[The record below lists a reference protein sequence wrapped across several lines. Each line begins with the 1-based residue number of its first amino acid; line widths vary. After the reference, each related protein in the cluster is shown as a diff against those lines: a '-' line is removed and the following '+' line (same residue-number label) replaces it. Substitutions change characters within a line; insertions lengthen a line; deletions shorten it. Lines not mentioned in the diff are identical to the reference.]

1 MSERINFARGVPAEV
16 AFPRAQ
22 IESCVAA
29 LASKADVAAFQ
40 YGPAIGPLRIREWL
54 ADHHGVSLE
63 NVMVGDGSVALF
75 DILCR
80 IWLKPGK
87 TVLVEEPCYDRILLL
102 LRRYGAN
109 VLAIRLEDDGPCIEK
124 IAAAAEASPSFF
136 YTVPD
141 FQNPSGIVWS
151 AEKRLQL
158 VTLARRQGFL
168 IVEDSPYR
176 LLRYKGV
183 QQPSFLELGPDVTV
197 QLNSFSKIIAPG
209 LRAAYLI
216 AASETIA
223 AAAKM
228 AENTYV
234 TPGNFA
240 LSVAGEW
247 LHRGYLPE
255 QVAAL
260 KSLYGPR
267 LEAMA
272 AALGEFMP
280 AHRFA
285 KPEGGF
291 FVGVTLSHPMDT
303 EQLREQARL
312 AGIDLADGAGFFL
325 DKQTTPFLR
334 LPFCSMD
341 EDTAQRGVRMLSA
354 LIERCA
360 ALR

>member
-1 MSERINFARGVPAEV
+1 MSERINFARGVPAEA

-22 IESCVAA
+22 IQACVESLV
-29 LASKADVAAFQ
+29 SKPDVTAFQ
-40 YGPAIGPLRIREWL
+40 YGPALGPLRFREWL
-54 ADHHGVSLE
+54 ATHHGVNLE
-63 NVMVGDGSVALF
+63 NVLVGDGSVALF

-80 IWLKPGK
+80 IWLQKGQ
-87 TVLVEEPCYDRILLL
+87 TVLVEEPCYDRVVCL
-102 LRRYGAN
+102 LRYYGAN
-109 VLAIRLEDDGPCIEK
+109 VVSVRMEDDGPSIEALET
-124 IAAAAEASPSFF
+124 AAKAAPLFF

-151 AEKRLQL
+151 GEKRRHL
-158 VTLARRQGFL
+158 VELARRGNFT

-216 AASETIA
+216 AAPETISV
-223 AAAKM
+223 AAKM

-240 LSVAGEW
+240 LSVAAEW

-255 QVAAL
+255 QVDTL
-260 KSLYGPR
+260 KKLYGPR
-267 LEAMA
+267 QEAMVS
-272 AALGEFMP
+272 ALEEFMP
-280 AHRFA
+280 SHHFA
-285 KPEGGF
+285 RPEGGF
-291 FVGVTLSHPMDT
+291 FVGVTLSHAIDAGK
-303 EQLREQARL
+303 LREEARQ

-325 DKQTTPFLR
+325 DAQPTPFLR
-334 LPFCSMD
+334 IPFCSMD
-341 EDTAQRGVRMLSA
+341 ENTARRGVRTLSEVV
-354 LIERCA
+354 ERCST
-360 ALR
+360 